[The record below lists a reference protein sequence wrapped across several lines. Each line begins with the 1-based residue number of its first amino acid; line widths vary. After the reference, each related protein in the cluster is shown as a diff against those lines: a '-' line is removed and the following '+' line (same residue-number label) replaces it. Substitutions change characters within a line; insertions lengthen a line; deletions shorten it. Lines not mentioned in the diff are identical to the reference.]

1 MINKI
6 IFKKIR
12 FNNLKPKNFNKYIIK
27 KGLFVFPAGPALA
40 SIERS
45 RHYYDSILKA
55 DLVFFDSGFFVL
67 LLKIFKNVKVCKFS
81 GYKFLNLFFHFLK
94 KNKKKSIFCIDPNLK
109 FSKSNTSFLKN
120 LGLKKIYSHIAPKY
134 KIENLQDAK
143 LLKKLKKVKPDY
155 IITNIGGGTQEI
167 LGLYLKRN
175 LKYKTTI
182 LCTGAA
188 ISFFTKD
195 QAPINSLIDQLYLG
209 WFIRLIFNPFIFFKR
224 YLYSL
229 KLIPMVIF
237 NKIII
242 IKKQNLE

>member
-1 MINKI
+1 MIKNI
-6 IFKKIR
+6 IFMKIK
-12 FNNLKPKNFNKYIIK
+12 FNNIKIKNFNKYIIK
-27 KGLFVFPAGPALA
+27 KGLFVFPAAPALA
-40 SIERS
+40 SIKKS
-45 RHYYDSILKA
+45 SKYYESLRKA
-55 DLVFFDSGFFVL
+55 DLVFFDSGFLVL
-67 LLKIFKNVKVCKFS
+67 LLKVFKNISVNKFS
-81 GYKFLNLFFHFLK
+81 GYKFLNLFFDYLR
-94 KNKKKSIFCIDPNLK
+94 KNKNKSVFCIDPNLK